1 MAAWVWAICR
11 IIDVLEQTPPVQID
25 TAHID
30 VTGHTRYGKGAL
42 VINALEARIVLTI
55 LQFRR

>member
-1 MAAWVWAICR
+1 MAAWVWAICH

-30 VTGHTRYGKGAL
+30 VTGHTRNGKGAL
-42 VINALEARIVLTI
+42 MISAFETRIVLTI